1 VSSAEAE
8 AGWCETVIDPEAG
21 RLHLG
26 GDTELAEALI
36 EVLHKRLFG
45 NTGPAH

>member
-1 VSSAEAE
+1 
-8 AGWCETVIDPEAG
+8 VIDPEAG

-36 EVLHKRLFG
+36 EALHEALFG
-45 NTGPAH
+45 GVGPSR